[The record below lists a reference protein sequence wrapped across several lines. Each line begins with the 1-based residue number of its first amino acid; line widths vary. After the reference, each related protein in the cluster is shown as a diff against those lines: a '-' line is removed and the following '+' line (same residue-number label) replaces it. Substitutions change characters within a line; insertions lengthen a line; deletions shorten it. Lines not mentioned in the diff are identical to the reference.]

1 MKPLKPSKLEIA
13 GKHLITSNYVKT
25 ILREAKQHGKL
36 YRGTFKGSN
45 GRALIIGGS
54 ENFVGCLAIAARAA
68 LSTGVD
74 VVKIA
79 AQEKIAWTLN
89 TIDPSFITIK
99 LQGKKQQVLKVL
111 NEELQ
116 TADSLLIGTGWVL
129 NNQNKNLLK
138 HLIEQSLKHNKKLV
152 LDAGAV
158 RLLGSKS
165 LAKLVKRLKP
175 ENCVVTPHASEFES
189 FANIEVPRFNTNIVN
204 KESFNTALQ
213 RADKALLVSNQVT
226 VLLKGVI
233 DVISFKNVFKLNT
246 TGCAAMTVMGTGDVL
261 AGLVTGLLARNLD
274 GFQSAI
280 VAAFINGF
288 AGQELSRQ
296 GYFTAWELANN
307 LKSIVKL

>member
-1 MKPLKPSKLEIA
+1 M
-13 GKHLITSNYVKT
+13 
-25 ILREAKQHGKL
+25 
-36 YRGTFKGSN
+36 
-45 GRALIIGGS
+45 
-54 ENFVGCLAIAARAA
+54 
-68 LSTGVD
+68 
-74 VVKIA
+74 
-79 AQEKIAWTLN
+79 
-89 TIDPSFITIK
+89 
-99 LQGKKQQVLKVL
+99 
-111 NEELQ
+111 
-116 TADSLLIGTGWVL
+116 
-129 NNQNKNLLK
+129 
-138 HLIEQSLKHNKKLV
+138 
-152 LDAGAV
+152 
-158 RLLGSKS
+158 
-165 LAKLVKRLKP
+165 
-175 ENCVVTPHASEFES
+175 
-189 FANIEVPRFNTNIVN
+189 
-204 KESFNTALQ
+204 Q